1 MKLTKMKL
9 KQIIK
14 EEMQNIIVSEQD
26 MEEPAGDAAAPEE
39 EAASERARDVDVVLT
54 YIKKIDRPQEY
65 EELVRAVVSHGE
77 NVRTGKLILTK
88 LARELPKA
96 AREMK

>member
-1 MKLTKMKL
+1 MKLTKVKL

-26 MEEPAGDAAAPEE
+26 MEEPAAVMDTPEE
-39 EAASERARDVDVVLT
+39 ETAPERERDVDVVLT

-65 EELVRAVVSHGE
+65 EELVRAVVSHGQ

-88 LARELPKA
+88 LARELPKT
-96 AREMK
+96 ARGMQ

>member
-26 MEEPAGDAAAPEE
+26 AEQLDVAAAQPEE
-39 EAASERARDVDVVLT
+39 EAAPGRERDVDIVLT

-65 EELVRAVVSHGE
+65 EELVRAVVSHGQS
-77 NVRTGKLILTK
+77 VRTGKLILTK
-88 LARELPKA
+88 LARELPKT
-96 AREMK
+96 ARAMQ